1 MDDNLSTS
9 SPKLPE
15 GEAWYC
21 LRSKTKAEH
30 LAAANLAATEHIE
43 VFCPRLRFRRTTRRG
58 RVWFI
63 EALFPGYFFARFC
76 PRSQFRTVLHSRGVT
91 GIVSFGD
98 VMIPVPDPDITT
110 LRSLVDDSG
119 VKEIEETLAEGAETE
134 VVTGPFRGIQVV
146 VTKVLPTRERVRILL
161 EFLGGMR
168 EIEVSSAQLA
178 SPKPVPKSF
187 RK

>member
-1 MDDNLSTS
+1 MDDSLFTS

-21 LRSKTKAEH
+21 LRSKTKSEH
-30 LAAANLAATEHIE
+30 LAAAHLASTEGIQ
-43 VFCPRLRFRRTTRRG
+43 VFCPRLRFRRNTRRG
-58 RVWFI
+58 RVWFV

-76 PRSQFRTVLHSRGVT
+76 PRNHFRPVLHSRGIT

-98 VMIPVPDPDITT
+98 VMIAVPDPDIEV
-110 LRSLVDDSG
+110 LRNLVDETG
-119 VKEIEETLAEGAETE
+119 IKEIEESLAEGAETE
-134 VVTGPFRGIQVV
+134 IVTGPFRGIQVV
-146 VTKVLPTRERVRILL
+146 VTKVLPTHERVRILL

-168 EIEVSSAQLA
+168 EIEVAAAQLA
-178 SPKPVPKSF
+178 SPKPVPKPF